1 MDEIKVV
8 PNSNKYKES
17 QKEAAAKKEEREI
30 KKVITNGSVKTKKK
44 TGLRKLTESVVS
56 ENASE
61 VKGYLLSDVLIPAL
75 KKLVFDIISDG
86 SSMFLFGK
94 SSRAGGGRHSGS
106 YISYTSYSNKDR
118 EQGRYSTATRTRFN
132 YDELIFPSRGEAEAV
147 LMQMEDVIARYGFV
161 TVCDLYDMVDLTA
174 PYTSQKYGWTNIRNA
189 EAVRTFDGYVLKL
202 PKATLID

>member
-132 YDELIFPSRGEAEAV
+132 YDELIFPSRGEAEAA

-189 EAVRTFDGYVLKL
+189 
-202 PKATLID
+202 